1 MIRRRI
7 CFIGWGNHVHLE
19 RWASYFAT
27 QGHEVSV
34 ISFTEKGRYPEG
46 VRQYVVGLKGR
57 GLRWIELKLRWL
69 LYRIKPEIVH
79 VHWAHFAVPTR
90 KAWSGP
96 LVVTAWGSDIYKREM
111 FSDEEWRTLALAL
124 NQSQLV
130 TCDSEDLARA
140 ICAELGVPARIVRVI
155 QWGVDT
161 TVFSPDGANLRAEL
175 GLEGREVVLS
185 PRNFTPLYNQDRILA
200 AFALLQQRRPQA
212 FLLMKN
218 YGGHPE
224 VIAAIQRDIEL
235 RGLQDKVRILDTM
248 RYDEMPAL
256 YRTADITVSIP
267 SSDATPMSL
276 LEAMASGSPVVVGD
290 LPSLREWVTDRE
302 TGRVVNHSDI
312 ADVAQAMQDILADR
326 TLRTRLIQNARE
338 LVTAQG
344 SQRFH
349 MGVADQCYE
358 ELVR

>member
-7 CFIGWGNHVHLE
+7 CFIGWANHVHLE
-19 RWASYFAT
+19 RWAGYFAT
-27 QGHEVSV
+27 LGHEVSV

-69 LYRIKPEIVH
+69 LYRIKPEMVH
-79 VHWAHFAVPTR
+79 VHWAHFAVPVR

-111 FSDEEWRTLALAL
+111 FDDEQWRTLALAL

-130 TCDSEDLARA
+130 TCDSEDIAHA
-140 ICAELGVPARIVRVI
+140 ICAELGVPSRIVRVI

-161 TVFSPDGANLRAEL
+161 TVFSPDGVDLRAEL
-175 GLEGREVVLS
+175 GLVDREVVLS

-200 AFALLQQRRPQA
+200 AFAMLQQRRPQA

-218 YGGHPE
+218 YGGDPE
-224 VIAAIQRDIEL
+224 VIAAIQRDIEV

-248 RYDEMPAL
+248 RYEEMPAL
-256 YRTADITVSIP
+256 YRTADVTVSIP

-290 LPSLREWVTDRE
+290 LPSLREWVCDRE
-302 TGRVVNHSDI
+302 TGCVVNHDDI
-312 ADVAQAMQDILADR
+312 THVAQAMHDILADR
-326 TLRTRLIQNARE
+326 ELRARLIRNARE
-338 LVTAQG
+338 LVCAQG

-349 MGVADQCYE
+349 MEVANKCYE
-358 ELVR
+358 ELIR

>member
-19 RWASYFAT
+19 RWAGYFAT

-69 LYRIKPEIVH
+69 LFRIKPEIVH
-79 VHWAHFAVPTR
+79 VHWAHFAVPVR
-90 KAWSGP
+90 KVWSGP

-111 FSDEEWRTLALAL
+111 FNDEEWRNLALTL

-130 TCDSEDLARA
+130 TCDSEDLARL
-140 ICAELGVPARIVRVI
+140 ICSELGVPAPIVRVI

-161 TVFSPDGANLRAEL
+161 TAFSPDGDNLRANF
-175 GLEGREVVLS
+175 GLEGKEVVLS

-200 AFALLQQRRPQA
+200 AFAMLQQKRPQA

-218 YGGHPE
+218 YGGDPQ
-224 VIAAIQRDIEL
+224 VVDAIQRDIEA
-235 RGLQDKVRILDTM
+235 RGLQDKVRILDSVP
-248 RYDEMPAL
+248 YDEMPAL
-256 YRTADITVSIP
+256 YRTADVTVSIP

-290 LPSLREWVTDRE
+290 LPSLREWVVDRE
-302 TGRVVNHSDI
+302 TGCVVDHSDI
-312 ADVAQAMQDILADR
+312 ADVAQAMHDILADQE
-326 TLRTRLIQNARE
+326 LRARLIRDARK
-338 LVTAQG
+338 LVTARG
-344 SQRFH
+344 SQHVH
-349 MGVADQCYE
+349 MEIASKCYE
-358 ELVR
+358 QLAR

>member
-7 CFIGWGNHVHLE
+7 CFIGWANHVHLE
-19 RWASYFAT
+19 RWAGYFAT

-34 ISFTEKGRYPEG
+34 ISFTEKGRYPQG
-46 VRQYVVGLKGR
+46 VRQYVVGLNGR

-79 VHWAHFAVPTR
+79 VHWAHFAVPVR

-96 LVVTAWGSDIYKREM
+96 LVVTAWGSDIYKREV
-111 FSDEEWRTLALAL
+111 FDDDQWRALALAL
-124 NQSQLV
+124 SQSQLV
-130 TCDSEDLARA
+130 TCDSEDMAHA
-140 ICAELGVPARIVRVI
+140 ICAELRVPSRIVQVI

-161 TVFSPDGANLRAEL
+161 AVFSPDGDNLRAKL
-175 GLEGREVVLS
+175 GLVDQEVVLS

-200 AFALLQQRRPQA
+200 AFAMLQKRRPKA

-218 YGGHPE
+218 YGGDPE
-224 VIAAIQRDIEL
+224 VIAAIQRDIEV
-235 RGLQDKVRILDTM
+235 RGLQDRVRILDTM
-248 RYDEMPAL
+248 RYEEMPAL
-256 YRTADITVSIP
+256 YRTADVTVSIP

-290 LPSLREWVTDRE
+290 LPSLREWVVDRE
-302 TGRVVNHSDI
+302 TGCVVDHSDI
-312 ADVAQAMQDILADR
+312 ADIAQAMYDILTDR
-326 TLRTRLIQNARE
+326 ELRARVIGHARE
-338 LVTAQG
+338 LVAARG

-349 MGVADQCYE
+349 MEVASQCYE
-358 ELVR
+358 ELAR